1 MFEASPFRERLF
13 TPWSFCKEDK
23 LWNFVLSCSSCN
35 ISKSNLIVESKYLE
49 KLVQRNQGL
58 VKVIVK
64 DFLENYQEDALRRK
78 YDRASKN
85 MPHYNQK

>member
-1 MFEASPFRERLF
+1 MG
-13 TPWSFCKEDK
+13 
-23 LWNFVLSCSSCN
+23 FVLPNRVSKFMTLLKSSN
-35 ISKSNLIVESKYLE
+35 NSNLIVESKYLE